1 MNMQRAMKNPNVA
14 FASPELLEASRE
26 FTAEQKRAILT
37 QWKDQ
42 LEKLLLLTMRAC
54 CALMRKRVPMPTACG
69 A

>member
-1 MNMQRAMKNPNVA
+1 MNMQQAVKNPNAA
-14 FASPELLEASRE
+14 FASPEVLESSTE
-26 FTAEQKRAILT
+26 STTVEKRAILT

-42 LEKLLLLTMRAC
+42 LEKLRLLTMRAC